1 MTVLIISIA
10 IGISVLFIL
19 LKRQRD
25 LVIWERDSQ
34 IRGIPI
40 WTDDP
45 INDRCEMFVS
55 KESYEEKNDSGLAP
69 KRGVQR

>member
-1 MTVLIISIA
+1 MSVLIISIA
-10 IGISVLFIL
+10 IGISVLFVF

-25 LVIWERDSQ
+25 LFIWERDSQ

-55 KESYEEKNDSGLAP
+55 NESYEEDK
-69 KRGVQR
+69 

>member
-10 IGISVLFIL
+10 IGISVLFVL

-55 KESYEEKNDSGLAP
+55 NESYEEDK
-69 KRGVQR
+69 

>member
-10 IGISVLFIL
+10 IGISVLFVL

-55 KESYEEKNDSGLAP
+55 RESYAEKE
-69 KRGVQR
+69 

>member
-10 IGISVLFIL
+10 IGISMLFIFL
-19 LKRQRD
+19 ERRRD

-55 KESYEEKNDSGLAP
+55 NESYEEDK
-69 KRGVQR
+69 